1 MVALISFPSSAGL
14 SGFVGP
20 VIPHGTSRHISEKFW
35 FSLHRKRSRWIN
47 VLLSINMHITR
58 HAQMA
63 NKKTL
68 NSKVYLYLI
77 ININHI
83 ELIEYGVNM

>member
-1 MVALISFPSSAGL
+1 
-14 SGFVGP
+14 
-20 VIPHGTSRHISEKFW
+20 
-35 FSLHRKRSRWIN
+35 
-47 VLLSINMHITR
+47 MHITR

-83 ELIEYGVNM
+83 ELIEYGVNT